1 MPQIDTPRGALYF
14 ADHRQSES
22 TRFPVVFIH
31 GAGGSR
37 LDWPAQLRR
46 LPEANAIV
54 LDLPGHGKS
63 PGPGRTTI
71 EEYANDVIALMNTL
85 HIPRAVL
92 AGHSMG
98 GAIAQKVTLT
108 QPAAVAGLILIA
120 TGAKLGVHPRIL
132 EGILDDPEGVAD
144 LLMEWM
150 WAEGTPDAVKEQ
162 SRQQLLATPREVVHG
177 DYLACNNFDCRA
189 RLPALYTNTLIVAGT
204 ADMMTPLRYSEFLH
218 EHLRQSELVTI
229 ENGGHMLAL
238 EQPDRVAQAVRDW
251 LDDLANFM
259 GHA

>member
-1 MPQIDTPRGALYF
+1 MPQIDTPRGVLNF
-14 ADHRQSES
+14 ADHRQPDSP
-22 TRFPVVFIH
+22 RFPVIFIH

-46 LPEANAIV
+46 MPEANAIV

-120 TGAKLGVHPRIL
+120 TGAKLSVHPRIL
-132 EGILDDPEGVAD
+132 EGILDDPEAVAE

-150 WAEGTPDAVKEQ
+150 WAEGIPDDVRQ
-162 SRQQLLATPREVVHG
+162 HTRQQILSMPKEVVHG

-189 RLPALYTNTLIVAGT
+189 RMPAIYTNTLIIGGT
-204 ADMMTPLRYSEFLH
+204 ADMMTPLRYSEYLH
-218 EHLRQSELVTI
+218 DHLHQSKLVTI
-229 ENGGHMLAL
+229 ENGGHMFAL
-238 EQPDRVAQAVRDW
+238 EQPDRVAAAVRDW
-251 LDDLANFM
+251 LNELASIT
-259 GHA
+259 GHF